1 MCLTSNVQTKAIKS
15 PESFPLREYLQKGLC
30 CTVNTDN
37 MTVSGVNLREEYK
50 KLAALGL
57 TGEEK
62 EALLINAARAAFLP
76 EEKRLA
82 LEKEARAKGDN
93 WPA

>member
-1 MCLTSNVQTKAIKS
+1 
-15 PESFPLREYLQKGLC
+15 
-30 CTVNTDN
+30 